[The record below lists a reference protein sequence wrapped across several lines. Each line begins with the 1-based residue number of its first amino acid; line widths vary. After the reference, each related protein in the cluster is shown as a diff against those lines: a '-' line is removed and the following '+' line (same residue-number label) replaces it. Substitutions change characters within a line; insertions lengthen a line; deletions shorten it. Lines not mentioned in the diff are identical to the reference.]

1 MNLYFNTDIG
11 KDLYYAAIMIHNNHT
26 DCVIMA
32 LQEIDLYYA
41 HRPIKSQIE

>member
-26 DCVIMA
+26 DYV
-32 LQEIDLYYA
+32 LLWLYN
-41 HRPIKSQIE
+41 K